1 MGSIRFAEDQLDDRG
16 VHFAMIYDLVGH
28 DLSIPAS
35 VLPGALGN
43 RDIAV
48 PFLKN
53 LVFVT
58 GSESHPE
65 LPALVGGSALPGGL
79 KMIAILNEYVG
90 DLSDH
95 GIFRRNDV
103 AYLFFSCGRWQHY
116 HQPTDTPDRLNYRKM
131 ARLTGL
137 SMDLLSRIDGA
148 GLEPFVENEDP
159 VEFEAGTFRRS
170 LGFLYPG
177 LLRWAGVRGLHS
189 RQEIDQVAEKL
200 RGLGL

>member
-28 DLSIPAS
+28 DLSIPAH
-35 VLPGALGN
+35 VLPGALGD

-48 PFLKN
+48 PFLKD
-53 LVFVT
+53 LVFVI
-58 GSESHPE
+58 GAESHPE
-65 LPALVGGSALPGGL
+65 LPELVGGAALPESL
-79 KMIAILNEYVG
+79 KLIAILNEYVG

-95 GIFRRNDV
+95 GIFRRNGV
-103 AYLFFSCGRWQHY
+103 PYLFFTCGRWQQY

-137 SMDLLSRIDGA
+137 SMDLLSRIHAA

-159 VEFEAGTFRRS
+159 VVFEADSFRRS
-170 LGFLYPG
+170 LGLLYPG
-177 LLRWAGVRGLHS
+177 LLRWTGVRGLHS
-189 RQEIDQVAEKL
+189 RLEIDQVAEKL
-200 RGLGL
+200 KGLGL